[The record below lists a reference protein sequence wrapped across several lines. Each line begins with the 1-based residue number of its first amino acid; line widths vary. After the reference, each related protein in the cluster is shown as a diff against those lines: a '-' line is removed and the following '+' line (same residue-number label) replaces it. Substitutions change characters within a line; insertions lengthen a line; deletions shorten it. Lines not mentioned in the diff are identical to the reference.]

1 MSDEIDALGALA
13 TAGLAADAL
22 NRPGARS
29 ADIDAAA
36 TADAGHR
43 CANCAAP
50 LHGEF
55 CAACG
60 QKAHVHRSLVHVGEE
75 ILHGITHFDGKT
87 WKTLPMLVFKPG
99 TLTRDYIQGKRARY
113 VAPVP
118 LFLLVVFLMFFVFS
132 FVNIGDNIGGDDA
145 TAVNGKPLSVA
156 EAKVEL
162 PKVEAELAKLDAE
175 IAAAKANPGYGE
187 LEALQGVRIGVMAA
201 RDKVQA
207 RAKGEIDTPTDIPGE
222 ISREIKINGVT
233 ADFGSESLNAKA
245 RAAMKNPE
253 LVFYKIQGKAYKFS
267 FLLVPLSLPWL
278 WLLFATRREVK
289 MYDHAI
295 FSLYSI
301 SFMSLLFIIASGALS
316 LGITSG
322 WLWLPLLNAPVV
334 HMYAQLKG
342 AYALTRGAA
351 VWRTAV
357 LALASWLTLSIYVVL
372 MILMGVLG

>member
-295 FSLYSI
+295 FSLYLI

>member
-1 MSDEIDALGALA
+1 MSDEIDALGSLA

-29 ADIDAAA
+29 ADIDAVEAA
-36 TADAGHR
+36 NAAHR

-50 LHGEF
+50 LHSEF
-55 CAACG
+55 CAVCG
-60 QKAHVHRSLVHVGEE
+60 QKAHLHRSLVHVGEE

-132 FVNIGDNIGGDDA
+132 FVNIGDNIGGGDA
-145 TAVNGKPLSVA
+145 TAVNGKPLTVA

-162 PKVEAELAKLDAE
+162 PKAEAELAELDAQ
-175 IAAAKANPGYGE
+175 IKAARANPEPGQVAT
-187 LEALQGVRIGVMAA
+187 LEGVRIGVAA
-201 RDKVQA
+201 VRDRVRA
-207 RAKGEIDTPTDIPGE
+207 RANGAAAAPADLTGQIA
-222 ISREIKINGVT
+222 RELRTSEANVNL
-233 ADFGSESLNAKA
+233 GSESLNAKA
-245 RAAMKNPE
+245 RAALKNPE

-278 WLLFATRREVK
+278 WLLFAARREVK

-316 LGITSG
+316 LGITSQ
-322 WLWLPLLNAPVV
+322 WLWVPLLIAPVV

-357 LALASWLTLSIYVVL
+357 LALASWLTLSVYVLL
-372 MILMGVLG
+372 MILIGVLG

>member
-372 MILMGVLG
+372 MILMRVLG

>member
-295 FSLYSI
+295 FSLYLI

-372 MILMGVLG
+372 MILMRVLG